1 MKRVVIAAMAM
12 AICGAAATNGWAAEE
27 GTVKASAVWTGRG
40 RIIPTGQG
48 TLFYFAGTF
57 SGILFVDDGKGAL
70 HMMKVVCPGTLEVDV
85 NGGKQQGQGRCLL
98 SSRDGGEVY
107 AQWSC
112 AGTHQVDCKGP
123 FVLTGGTGRFA
134 GITGRGDV
142 HVRTAIAQVGMG
154 PPSEGAQE
162 SSAGIA
168 EWPALQYRIP

>member
-1 MKRVVIAAMAM
+1 MKRVTTAVATL
-12 AICGAAATNGWAAEE
+12 AIWSCVASGGWAAEE
-27 GTVKASAVWTGRG
+27 GTVKASAVWMGQG

-57 SGILFVDDGKGAL
+57 SGILFVDDAKGAL
-70 HMMKVVCPGTLEVDV
+70 HMAKILCPGVLEVDV
-85 NGGKQQGQGRCLL
+85 NGGKQDGRGRCLITAE
-98 SSRDGGEVY
+98 SGEIY
-107 AQWSC
+107 AQWNC

-134 GITGRGDV
+134 GITGQGDFR
-142 HVRTAIAQVGMG
+142 VRTAVADVGINPKG
-154 PPSEGAQE
+154 EGDRE

>member
-1 MKRVVIAAMAM
+1 MRRMM
-12 AICGAAATNGWAAEE
+12 TAAATLAIWIAAAANGWGAEE
-27 GTVKASAVWTGRG
+27 GTVKASAVWMGQG

-57 SGILFVDDGKGAL
+57 SGILFVDDAKGAL

-98 SSRDGGEVY
+98 SSADGGNVY
-107 AQWSC
+107 AQWTC

-123 FVLTGGTGRFA
+123 FVLTGGSGRFA
-134 GITGRGDV
+134 GITGRGDFL
-142 HVRTAIAQVGMG
+142 VRTAIAHVGIG
-154 PPSEGAQE
+154 PPSEGVQE